1 MEDRKDSQ
9 ISVVLVHVAFADGL
23 CWSKVIPL
31 LRAKDLNGVA
41 VHNPLNSL
49 ADDAAA
55 TKSVLDSQDGAVILA
70 GHLLNRSA
78 NTARLAKTSRH
89 GSTPL
94 NSMTTPAL
102 EEKRKARAH
111 ESNEEQKRNKTYE
124 Q

>member
-9 ISVVLVHVAFADGL
+9 ISVVLVHGAFADGL

-31 LRAKDLNGVA
+31 LRAKDLNAVA
-41 VHNPLNSL
+41 VQNPFNSL
-49 ADDAAA
+49 ADDVAA

-102 EEKRKARAH
+102 EEKCKARAH